1 MNNFNNTLK
10 KYAELT
16 VKIGVNLQKNQTLV
30 VNSPIECKDF
40 VRLISEIAFK
50 EGARDVHVE
59 WNDEELTR
67 IKYFNAP
74 SEAFNE
80 FPKWKADG
88 LEEFAKNNAAFLSI
102 SAANPELL
110 KGVSQERIA
119 NANKARSFALKKYT
133 KYIMNSDVSWCV
145 VSIPTANWAKKVF
158 PNLNEGDA
166 LEKLWE
172 TIFSVV
178 RVEKENPV
186 SEWKNHINKLKHVLD
201 FLNNNKFESLHYKSK
216 ETDLTIKLP
225 NGHIWAGGSELNSKG
240 IEFVANMPTEEVFTV
255 PLKDGVDGY
264 VTSTKPLNYGGN
276 LINNFK
282 LNFKNGRIVDYSASE
297 GYETLKQLIEIDDGS
312 HYLGE
317 VALVPNDSPISNSEI
332 IFFNTLFDENASCHL
347 AFGSAYPTCIEN
359 GTTMTEEELIENG
372 VNQSLT
378 HQDFMIGSSDLNIT
392 GITKSGE
399 KIDIFKNG
407 NWAF

>member
-30 VNSPIECKDF
+30 INSPIECKDF

-50 EGARDVHVE
+50 EGAKDVHVE

-67 IKYFNAP
+67 IKYLNAP
-74 SEAFNE
+74 SETFNE

-88 LEEFAKNNAAFLSI
+88 LEEFAKNNSAFLSI

-110 KGVSQERIA
+110 KGIPQDRIA
-119 NANKARSFALKKYT
+119 NANKARSLALKKYT
-133 KYIMNSDVSWCV
+133 KHIMNSDVSWCV
-145 VSIPTANWAKKVF
+145 VSIPTSNWAKKVF

-178 RVEKENPV
+178 RVDKENPV
-186 SEWKNHINKLKHVLD
+186 SEWENHINKLKHGLD

-216 ETDLTIKLP
+216 GTDLTIKLP
-225 NGHIWAGGSELNSKG
+225 LGHIWAGGSELNSKG
-240 IEFVANMPTEEVFTV
+240 IEFVANMPTEEVFTL
-255 PLKDGVDGY
+255 PLKNGVDGY

-282 LNFKNGRIVDYSASE
+282 LTFENGRIVDYSASE

-317 VALVPNDSPISNSEI
+317 VALVPNNSPISNSGI
-332 IFFNTLFDENASCHL
+332 IFYNTLFDENASCHL

-359 GTTMTEEELIENG
+359 GTTMTEAELIKKG

-378 HQDFMIGSSDLNIT
+378 HQDFMIGSGDLNIT

-399 KIDIFKNG
+399 KIAVFKNG